1 MVREKENMQVKKTI
15 SLIYRFIFIVFSVWG
30 ICQHIG
36 FNILRMS
43 VKMYD
48 FTFVV
53 DVMSFLCI
61 LAVFIVSITRSTGK
75 LLQTFKNILT
85 FCSIMILASN
95 FYLVNGAM
103 TYKWILGVLLPFM
116 MVLDWVLFDKKG
128 SLNFYDPLLWL
139 LASLLLI
146 GILSFLFNIVFGI
159 DDFWNT
165 LGLFSDKN
173 DFLRL
178 ILKAL
183 GLGFL
188 LYLADC
194 IINAIKRKSFSKTFA
209 LIYRLLFI
217 ALEIYALS
225 KYVGT
230 TLVSLL
236 SNIKYYLVLTNFLC
250 VICICVLIIYNV
262 IKFKSLKRTK
272 NPFPSLKG
280 SFTLAILSSMMATFF
295 FGRSFLSFDLPEM
308 ILNYIA
314 PIMMLIDWFM
324 FDYKGMFFAYDPL
337 LWALIP
343 LGYYI
348 IAMIYPSIISAYPGI
363 YNLYNLE
370 LITGVIITVLIIGY
384 GIYIVDRIKS
394 K

>member
-1 MVREKENMQVKKTI
+1 MVRENIQLKKTV

-43 VKMYD
+43 VKMFD

-61 LAVFIVSITRSTGK
+61 IAVFVVSVSRSPGTI
-75 LLQTFKNILT
+75 LQTFKNILT

-95 FYLVNGAM
+95 FYLINGAM
-103 TYKWILGVLLPFM
+103 SYKWILGVLLPFM
-116 MVLDWVLFDKKG
+116 MVLDWILFDKKG

-146 GILSFLFNIVFGI
+146 GILSFLFKTVFGI

-173 DFLRL
+173 DLMRL
-178 ILKAL
+178 LLKAL

-188 LYLADC
+188 LYLIDC
-194 IINAIKRKSFSKTFA
+194 ITNALKRKSFSKTFA

-217 ALEIYALS
+217 AMEIYALS

-230 TLVSLL
+230 TLISLL

-250 VICICVLIIYNV
+250 VICICVLIFYNL

-280 SFTLAILSSMMATFF
+280 AFTVAILSSMMATFML
-295 FGRSFLSFDLPEM
+295 GRSILSFDLPEL

-314 PIMMLIDWFM
+314 PIMMLLDWFM
-324 FDYKGMFFAYDPL
+324 FDYKGVFLAYDPL

-343 LGYYI
+343 VGYYI
-348 IAMIYPSIISAYPGI
+348 IAMIYPSVISAYPGI

-370 LITGVIITVLIIGY
+370 LIAGVFITVLIIGY

-394 K
+394 R